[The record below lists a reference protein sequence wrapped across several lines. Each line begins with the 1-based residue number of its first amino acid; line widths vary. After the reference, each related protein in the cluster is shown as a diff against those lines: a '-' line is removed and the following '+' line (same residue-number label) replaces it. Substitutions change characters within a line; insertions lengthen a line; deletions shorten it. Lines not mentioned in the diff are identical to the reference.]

1 MRPDTSSTQ
10 LLPRPTWQNPRVHL
24 LDDVWLLTIL
34 AILVAIG
41 IPSLSGDLN
50 VQIGSASWGLLTLGA
65 IHVAFTALAH
75 PTHTPAR
82 WRSWVLTLLNAV
94 GVVTIG
100 FIWTHVGGIE
110 NPLFLAVF
118 VLPVLGSIFLSR
130 WHPFLIAALSVLA
143 VATAALGESPEL
155 RSYASG
161 LLGGGAWVW
170 GLFSLRGPAP
180 EGSFAGFYAPTSYL
194 VVTLEVFASVLFAS
208 AVTAKYIGTIFER
221 LLTGSILAHSESE
234 QAQELW
240 ATLIERLPLP
250 ALLVDPH
257 SLKILSCSDAAL
269 DYLSR
274 GASSL
279 NGEELFSVARFS
291 FADLIQDM
299 IAGAKSEPTMIAVH
313 VGDQLRLTQVKVL
326 QVVHKKRRLA
336 LLTLEDM
343 TQAFCLK
350 AALDSSDYAALVV
363 DAQGRIRA
371 FNKRAGE
378 LFSSIAAGIHAD
390 KLLVHTVAGLPWWE
404 PGLDGRRKMH
414 IDIGSRIYEVTSSE
428 IPVPGEE
435 QRLYSVSLL
444 PVALVAPRDAAE
456 EGATRLR
463 RSERR
468 LP

>member
-10 LLPRPTWQNPRVHL
+10 FLPRPTWQNPRVHL
-24 LDDVWLLTIL
+24 LDDVWLLTIV
-34 AILVAIG
+34 AMLVAVG

-50 VQIGSASWGLLTLGA
+50 VQIGTASWGLLALGA
-65 IHVAFTALAH
+65 IHLAFTGLAH
-75 PTHTPAR
+75 PTHAPGR
-82 WRSWVLTLLNAV
+82 WRSWVLTLLNAA
-94 GVVTIG
+94 GVITIG
-100 FIWTHVGGIE
+100 LIWMHVGGVQ

-143 VATAALGESPEL
+143 VAAVTLGESPEL
-155 RSYASG
+155 RSYAG
-161 LLGGGAWVW
+161 GFGGGWF
-170 GLFSLRGPAP
+170 LSSLRGPEP
-180 EGSFAGFYAPTSYL
+180 EGTFAGFYAPTSYL
-194 VVTLEVFASVLFAS
+194 IVMLEVFAAVLFS
-208 AVTAKYIGTIFER
+208 CAVAAKYLGSIFER
-221 LLTGSILAHSESE
+221 LLDGSILAHSESE

-257 SLKILSCSDAAL
+257 SLRILSCSDAAL
-269 DYLSR
+269 AYLARSE
-274 GASSL
+274 SSL
-279 NGEELFSVARFS
+279 DGQELFSVARFS
-291 FADLIQDM
+291 FADLVQDM
-299 IAGAKSEPTMIAVH
+299 VAGSKSEPTVIAVH
-313 VGDQLRLTQVKVL
+313 VGDQLKLTQVKVL

-350 AALDSSDYAALVV
+350 AALDSSEYAALVI
-363 DAQGRIRA
+363 DAGGRLRA

-378 LFSSIAAGIHAD
+378 VFPGIVGGMHAD

-428 IPVPGEE
+428 VPVPGEE

-444 PVALVAPRDAAE
+444 PVALVNPRDTAAE
-456 EGATRLR
+456 GAVGVR
-463 RSERR
+463 RSGRR